1 MKKKQKNNT
10 APYIIIGSITL
21 IIICILVIVPIWL
34 QVQEKTNY
42 ITYDTWI
49 QFFGS
54 IGGAMFGGSIT
65 AIGLYLSLK
74 ENRKVLKLQQ
84 INEDIQSLFEY
95 YGILCD
101 LFCHTQVLYQY
112 VDNDN
117 VIGLNKEIVNDL
129 LSQYT
134 KNLNK
139 YTKIN
144 SNIANPDYL
153 TKSLEAHNLYYES
166 IELLNAT
173 NYKKL
178 ELVKLSDILRKKT
191 SKSSDLYNEIM
202 NSVNTDIKDLKN
214 IKHNIISR

>member
-1 MKKKQKNNT
+1 MKKKQKFNT

-34 QVQEKTNY
+34 QVKEKTNY

-65 AIGLYLSLK
+65 AIGLHLSLK

-84 INEDIQSLFEY
+84 INEDIQNLFEY

-101 LFCHTQVLYQY
+101 LFCDTQVLYQS

-117 VIGLNKEIVNDL
+117 IIGLNKDIVSDL
-129 LSQYT
+129 FLQYA
-134 KNLNK
+134 KNINR

-153 TKSLEAHNLYYES
+153 IKLSEAHNLYHES
-166 IELLNAT
+166 IKLLKAT
-173 NYKKL
+173 NYRQL
-178 ELVKLSDILRKKT
+178 ELANLSDMLREKT
-191 SKSSDLYNEIM
+191 LKSNNLYNEII
-202 NSVNTDIKDLKN
+202 NSVDTEIKDLKN